1 MILINQNIS
10 RYRSN
15 GGTLIGKIENRVF
28 KKRANYLAK
37 KRHCLFFLFNLSTQ
51 KPILKKY

>member
-15 GGTLIGKIENRVF
+15 GGTLIGKIENRF
-28 KKRANYLAK
+28 
-37 KRHCLFFLFNLSTQ
+37 
-51 KPILKKY
+51 LKKEPIIWQKKDIAYFFYLICRRRSQY